1 MVQSSSLGRD
11 KLETNIESKRAL
23 TRPGFWK
30 KLASGLAG
38 MALALAGCLSLQ
50 AQDDLPSFSSFQL
63 QGLFSEH
70 HFISAGPASY
80 MLSLAAEPSALSH
93 QPLHLIETCH
103 LSSFFKKVNGEDDL
117 EADSSVTLF
126 RKSMPSRFSYHS
138 WAGLRTGWGQYFSA
152 ETFGRS
158 RTNGVGL
165 NEPDFIY
172 VKMSVRF

>member
-1 MVQSSSLGRD
+1 MLQSRSVARE

-23 TRPGFWK
+23 PRPGFWM

-38 MALALAGCLSLQ
+38 VALVGCFSLEAQEELA
-50 AQDDLPSFSSFQL
+50 SFSSFQL

-70 HFISAGPASY
+70 HLISAGPASY
-80 MLSLAAEPSALSH
+80 MLSLAAEPSGLSH
-93 QPLHLIETCH
+93 QPLHLIEICH
-103 LSSFFKKVNGEDDL
+103 LSSLFKKVNGEDDL

-165 NEPDFIY
+165 DEPDFIY